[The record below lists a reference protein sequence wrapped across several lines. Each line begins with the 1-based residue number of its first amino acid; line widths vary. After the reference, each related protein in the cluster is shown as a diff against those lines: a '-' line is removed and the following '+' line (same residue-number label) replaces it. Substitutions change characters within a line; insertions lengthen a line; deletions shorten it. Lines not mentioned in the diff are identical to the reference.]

1 MAAPQSTQKDHNLNT
16 FQSIRW
22 LLLMA
27 WRDSRRSRGRL
38 MLFASSIV
46 LGIAALVAIDSFSE
60 NLQKSIN
67 NEAKGLIGAD
77 LLLRSRQEGIAD
89 LSVQHIMDSLG
100 AERALEVN
108 FVSMAAFPKPGA
120 TKLVAVRAIEGN
132 FPFFS
137 KIKTNPESASE
148 SYKSGGAKALIDQT
162 LAVQY
167 DLHVGDSVKL
177 GEKLFVIEGEITS
190 APGQAGITS
199 AVAPVVIISKEYL
212 AATGLADRGSRVNY
226 QYYFHFNDTGVNA
239 DQIVKP
245 YEKIFKDARID
256 VETAE
261 TRKKQI
267 GSAFRNLTDFLSL
280 TGFVALL
287 LGCVG
292 VASAV
297 HIYVKDK
304 RPQVAILRTLGCS
317 GKQAFLMVLFQIG
330 FTAFLAAALGA
341 AIGSA
346 VQYLLPIL
354 LKDFLPIQN
363 ISNDISLLAIGKG
376 LTIGLIVSVLFALMS
391 LVSIRNVSPL
401 RVLRASFE
409 EGSAG
414 RDLLQWLIYTLICV
428 SIAFFTYLQTHEL
441 KITIGFL
448 VVLGIMFFILT
459 GIARLLTLVVKRF
472 FPSSWGYVWRQGISN
487 LFRPNNQT
495 LILMVSIGLGSAL
508 VMTMSFA
515 QDLLLRQVALSGS
528 GEQPNM
534 ILFDIQPPQKE
545 GVKQLVLSSGM
556 PVLQEVPVVT
566 MRLES
571 MDGVQVAELMA
582 DSSAK
587 REDWAL
593 EREYRCTYRDTMI
606 ETEKTIEGRFLNK
619 GTENPGTIYVSL
631 AERVADALHAKV
643 GTRLSFNVQGRVFD
657 TEVSDIRK
665 VDFARVQ
672 TNFFVVFPSGVL
684 EAAPQ
689 FHVIVTRTGSTGGTL
704 DFQRKLVDAF
714 PNVSAVDLTSIL
726 KTVDSILGKVSFV
739 IRFMALFSI
748 LTGMVVLISSVV
760 LSKYQRMR
768 ESVLLRTLGAGR
780 RQVLGINAVEYLML
794 GALATLTGIILA
806 VGCSWLLST
815 FVFKIS
821 FHVNWMPA
829 LQVFLGVTSTT
840 MTIGIL
846 NTRSVL
852 NLPPLEVLRS
862 ELG

>member
-1 MAAPQSTQKDHNLNT
+1 MAASDNPQTENSRSTL
-16 FQSIRW
+16 QSLKW

-27 WRDSRRSRGRL
+27 WRDSRRSRNRL

-46 LGIAALVAIDSFSE
+46 LGIASLVAIDSFSE
-60 NLQKSIN
+60 NLQKSIK

-89 LSVQHIMDSLG
+89 QHILHIMDSLG

-108 FVSMAAFPKPGA
+108 FVSMAALPKPKA

-132 FPFFS
+132 FPFFN
-137 KIKTNPESASE
+137 KIKTNPETASE
-148 SYKSGGAKALIDQT
+148 SYKSGEAKALIDQT

-167 DLHVGDSVKL
+167 ALHQGDSIKL
-177 GEKLFVIEGEITS
+177 GEKMFVIEGEILS

-199 AVAPVVIISKEYL
+199 TVAPVVIISKEYL

-226 QYYFHFNDTGVNA
+226 QYYFHFNDPKTNA
-239 DQIVKP
+239 DLAVKP
-245 YEKIFKDARID
+245 YEKVFKEARID

-267 GSAFRNLTDFLSL
+267 GTAFRNLTDFLSL

-304 RPQVAILRTLGCS
+304 RPQVAILRTLGSS
-317 GKQAFLMVLFQIG
+317 GRQAFLIVLFQIIS
-330 FTAFLAAALGA
+330 TAIIAAALGA

-346 VQYLLPIL
+346 IQYLLPL
-354 LKDFLPIQN
+354 MLKDFLPIQN
-363 ISNDISLLAIGKG
+363 ISNDLSPLAIGKG
-376 LTIGLIVSVLFALMS
+376 LMIGLIVSVLFALMS
-391 LVSIRNVSPL
+391 LVSIRNISPL

-409 EGSAG
+409 EGSAN
-414 RDLLQWLIYTLICV
+414 RDLAQWIIYTLICV
-428 SIAFFTYLQTHEL
+428 AIAVFTYAQTHEL
-441 KITIGFL
+441 SITLGFMGA
-448 VVLGIMFFILT
+448 LGLMFLILT
-459 GIARLLTLVVKRF
+459 GIAIILTLAVKRF
-472 FPSSWGYVWRQGISN
+472 FPASWSYVWRQGISN

-495 LILMVSIGLGSAL
+495 LVLMVSIGLGSAL
-508 VMTMSFA
+508 VMTLSFA
-515 QDLLLRQVALSGS
+515 QDLLLRQVERSGS
-528 GEQPNM
+528 GEQPNL
-534 ILFDIQPPQKE
+534 ILFDIQPAQKE
-545 GVKQLVLSSGM
+545 GVKRMVTASGM
-556 PVLQEVPVVT
+556 PVIQEVPVVT

-571 MDGVQVAELMA
+571 MDGVSATQLMA
-582 DSSAK
+582 DSSVR

-606 ETEKTIEGRFLNK
+606 ATETTLEGTFLNK
-619 GTENPGTIYVSL
+619 DKSSDGTIYISI
-631 AERVADALHAKV
+631 AERVADALKAKV
-643 GTRLSFNVQGRVFD
+643 GSKLSFNVQGRLFE

-689 FHVIVTRTGSTGGTL
+689 FHVIVSRSGSTAAML
-704 DFQRKLVDAF
+704 DFQKKLVDAF
-714 PNVSAVDLTSIL
+714 PNVSAIDLTSIL

-748 LTGMVVLISSVV
+748 LTGMVVLISSVA

-768 ESVLLRTLGAGR
+768 ESVLLRTLGADR
-780 RQVLGINAVEYLML
+780 PQVLGINAVEYLML

-806 VGCSWLLST
+806 VGCSWLLSA
-815 FVFKIS
+815 FVFKIP
-821 FHVNWMPA
+821 FHVSWIPA
-829 LQVFLGVTSTT
+829 LQMFLGVTF
-840 MTIGIL
+840 MTLLIGIL
-846 NTRSVL
+846 NSRSVL
-852 NLPPLEVLRS
+852 NLPPLEVLRN
-862 ELG
+862 ELS

>member
-1 MAAPQSTQKDHNLNT
+1 MAASNSPQKINAVSTV
-16 FQSIRW
+16 QSIKW
-22 LLLMA
+22 LMLMA
-27 WRDSRRSRGRL
+27 WRDSRRSRNRL

-67 NEAKGLIGAD
+67 SEAKGLIGAD

-89 LSVQHIMDSLG
+89 QSIMNIMDSLD

-108 FVSMAAFPKPGA
+108 FVSMAALPKAQA

-132 FPFFS
+132 FPFFNT
-137 KIKTNPESASE
+137 IKTIPETASE
-148 SYKSGGAKALIDQT
+148 GYKTGGAKALIDQT
-162 LAVQY
+162 LATQY
-167 DLHVGDSVKL
+167 NIHRGDSIKL
-177 GEKLFVIEGEITS
+177 GEKMFVIDGEIES

-212 AATGLADRGSRVNY
+212 AATALAERGSRVNY
-226 QYYFHFNDTGVNA
+226 QYYFRFRDPNTNA
-239 DQIVKP
+239 DMAIQP
-245 YEKIFKDARID
+245 YEKLFKEARID
-256 VETAE
+256 VETPE
-261 TRKKQI
+261 SRKKQI
-267 GSAFRNLTDFLSL
+267 GSAFRNLTDFLGL

-317 GKQAFLMVLFQIG
+317 GVQAFLIVLIQIIS
-330 FTAFLAAALGA
+330 TAIIAAALGA

-346 VQYLLPIL
+346 IQYLLPLL

-363 ISNDISLLAIGKG
+363 VSNDVSLTAIGKG
-376 LTIGLIVSVLFALMS
+376 IGIGLIVSTLFALMS
-391 LVSIRNVSPL
+391 LVSIRNISPL

-409 EGSAG
+409 EGSAN
-414 RDLLQWLIYTLICV
+414 RDIAQWVIYTLI
-428 SIAFFTYLQTHEL
+428 SISVALFTYLQTKQL
-441 KITIGFL
+441 SITLGFMAVL
-448 VVLGIMFFILT
+448 GLMFVVLT
-459 GIARLLTLVVKRF
+459 AIAKLLTIAVKRF
-472 FPSSWGYVWRQGISN
+472 FPSSWSYTWRQGISN

-495 LILMVSIGLGSAL
+495 LVLMVSIGLGSAL
-508 VMTMSFA
+508 VMTLSFA

-528 GEQPNM
+528 GEQPNL
-534 ILFDIQPPQKE
+534 ILFDIQPSQKE
-545 GVKQLVLSSGM
+545 GVKELVEASGM
-556 PVLQEVPVVT
+556 SVIQEVPVVT

-571 MDGVQVAELMA
+571 MDGVSVNLLMA
-582 DSSAK
+582 DSTVK

-606 ETEKTIEGRFLNK
+606 GTETTLEGHFLNK
-619 GTENPGTIYVSL
+619 DRGNDGTIYVSL

-643 GTRLSFNVQGRVFD
+643 GSKLSFNVQGRIFD
-657 TEVSDIRK
+657 TEVSDVRK

-689 FHVIVTRTGSTGGTL
+689 FHVVVSRTPSTTATL
-704 DFQRKLVDAF
+704 DFQKKLVDRF
-714 PNVSAVDLTSIL
+714 PNVSAIDLTSIL

-748 LTGMVVLISSVV
+748 LTGIVVLISSVA

-806 VGCSWLLST
+806 VGSSWLLSA
-815 FVFKIS
+815 FVFKIP
-821 FHVNWMPA
+821 FHISLAPA
-829 LQVFLGVTSTT
+829 LQLFLGVTSLT
-840 MTIGIL
+840 MLIGIL
-846 NTRSVL
+846 NSRSVL
-852 NLPPLEVLRS
+852 SSPPLEVLRN
-862 ELG
+862 ELS